1 MMQSTVCY
9 RSASGHL
16 GLKNLVIALFPRC
29 TKEKIW
35 DGWTARLGDILD
47 FLFNFKI
54 WISGQLSRVYLLPFF
69 ANATEA
75 IISGSLTVLLFYG
88 CFTRTW
94 PPEKKSFKSINERSC
109 LGDSTTTGLRLGS
122 TQMFSLLVGYGT
134 SLLQRVTSSARRQ
147 NWPAGMW
154 EKNYHVSTFAIK

>member
-1 MMQSTVCY
+1 MDEL
-9 RSASGHL
+9 L
-16 GLKNLVIALFPRC
+16 GWGIFWTSFLISKYEYLVSYPKYICCL
-29 TKEKIW
+29 
-35 DGWTARLGDILD
+35 
-47 FLFNFKI
+47 
-54 WISGQLSRVYLLPFF
+54 FF

-122 TQMFSLLVGYGT
+122 TQMFSCSGLWHFIALASYLLST
-134 SLLQRVTSSARRQ
+134 APELTRR
-147 NWPAGMW
+147 
-154 EKNYHVSTFAIK
+154 HVRKKLPCFYICHKIGAQK